1 MQRASLE
8 MFGLIRQL
16 HRHASDI
23 AQRLSACLS
32 VCQGFILCMPPPV
45 CACTG
50 SGLTYYVSQ
59 RAGARSGA
67 TLDRRLELVIVHLH
81 LQEAPCHLAA
91 TACGV
96 VRGTQTKVIHCYV
109 CGARAS
115 VKFGHQQ
122 LWRLKVSFELRTVCG
137 QKSGV

>member
-81 LQEAPCHLAA
+81 LQEAPCHLA
-91 TACGV
+91 TTTCGV

-109 CGARAS
+109 T
-115 VKFGHQQ
+115 VLLQQ
-122 LWRLKVSFELRTVCG
+122 WSSCIGEIWTSTVVEVESEL
-137 QKSGV
+137 